1 MKKSSGISLTFS
13 PPGPPPC
20 IGYPSKSAEGGPISR
35 AVSACSAP
43 VSQRAERAK
52 GRGRQV
58 RTVHAV
64 VVDRVVAHGAEASAG
79 HGGLEHDSL
88 DLLHNACCGTAWR
101 DLLQLRA
108 THSASTGHQA
118 TVSCAFRV
126 SWIRCGLCPASIA
139 TTEFAEFARFEDA
152 EGHCVGPA
160 WPRPVGP
167 QCR

>member
-1 MKKSSGISLTFS
+1 MQGTMHGGHAPLKKSSGISLTFS

-108 THSASTGHQA
+108 THSSASTGHQA
-118 TVSCAFRV
+118 VPFACRPPLPLDADFAPLTLIGRW
-126 SWIRCGLCPASIA
+126 WIA
-139 TTEFAEFARFEDA
+139 
-152 EGHCVGPA
+152 
-160 WPRPVGP
+160 PVPG
-167 QCR
+167 